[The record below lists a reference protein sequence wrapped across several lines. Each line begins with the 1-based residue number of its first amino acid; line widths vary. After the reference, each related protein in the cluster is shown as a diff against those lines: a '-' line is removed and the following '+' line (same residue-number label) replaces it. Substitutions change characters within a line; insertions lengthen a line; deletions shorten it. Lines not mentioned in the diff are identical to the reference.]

1 MVKTF
6 LNNIL
11 DSMLII
17 GFCVIIIFL
26 TRFCIYKTV
35 NSQAETDNSEKTE
48 LPLDLADT
56 DEAED
61 EAAKRRLEQLI
72 YDVQKAY
79 IRKDYLGG
87 TSAADF
93 TFSDGNKRVS
103 LREEDLEELTFYVH
117 EKDEV
122 WIYFVPTKQE
132 LNSLL
137 NHSSIMF
144 RFHMEEI
151 IPCRDIQP
159 CPVTTHYSVHAWDV
173 TEIRD
178 ELKELG
184 TVRSAFPSEET
195 IGSES
200 WQIEKK
206 LKENEYTQ
214 AVADMICGTL
224 KGGGLYGEYE
234 IYIDTYCMTD
244 QTAYLKKCMGFE
256 GNGINGIVIGAS
268 VVCRENGYGQHC
280 DFIASDQLKDGKVEI
295 YYWAPAAPNQWK
307 EVVNSAINE
316 HLLMIPVTVSAEDE
330 IEIQENP
337 YGLVLLPVLD
347 NAQGIGIFPE
357 DADMGEDMVFWNGT
371 MYYTFEKE

>member
-6 LNNIL
+6 LNNIFN
-11 DSMLII
+11 SMLII
-17 GFCVIIIFL
+17 GFCVIIICL

-35 NSQAETDNSEKTE
+35 NSQAEIDNSEKTE
-48 LPLDLADT
+48 LPPDLADT
-56 DEAED
+56 DETED

-79 IRKDYLGG
+79 IRKDYPGG
-87 TSAADF
+87 GGVADF
-93 TFSDGNKRVS
+93 TFSDGNKTVS
-103 LREEDLEELTFYVH
+103 LREEDLKELTFYVH

-122 WIYFVPTKQE
+122 RNDIYFVPTGQE

-144 RFHMEEI
+144 RFHMEEV

-159 CPVTTHYSVHAWDV
+159 CPVTTIYSVYARDV

-184 TVRSAFPSEET
+184 TVRNAFPSEET

-234 IYIDTYCMTD
+234 IYIDAYCMTD
-244 QTAYLKKCMGFE
+244 KTEYFEYMGFE
-256 GNGINGIVIGAS
+256 GNGIAIGAN
-268 VVCRENGYGQHC
+268 VVCRENGYGQCC
-280 DFIASDQLKDGKVEI
+280 DFIASEQLKDGKVEI
-295 YYWAPAAPNQWK
+295 YYFAPPAPSQWK
-307 EVVNSAINE
+307 EIVNSAINE
-316 HLLMIPVTVSAEDE
+316 NLLMIPVTVSAEDE

-357 DADMGEDMVFWNGT
+357 DADIGEGIVVWNGT
-371 MYYTFEKE
+371 MFYTYTMEEE

>member
-1 MVKTF
+1 M
-6 LNNIL
+6 
-11 DSMLII
+11 
-17 GFCVIIIFL
+17 
-26 TRFCIYKTV
+26 
-35 NSQAETDNSEKTE
+35 
-48 LPLDLADT
+48 
-56 DEAED
+56 
-61 EAAKRRLEQLI
+61 I

-87 TSAADF
+87 TSVADF
-93 TFSDGNKRVS
+93 TFSAGNKTVS
-103 LREEDLEELTFYVH
+103 LREEDLKELTFYVH

-122 WIYFVPTKQE
+122 RNDIYFVPTGQE

-144 RFHMEEI
+144 RFHMEEV

-159 CPVTTHYSVHAWDV
+159 CPVTTIYSVYARDV

-184 TVRSAFPSEET
+184 TVRNAFPSEET

-244 QTAYLKKCMGFE
+244 QTQWMDFE
-256 GNGINGIVIGAS
+256 GNGIVIGTA
-268 VVCRENGYGQHC
+268 VVCRENGYGQ
-280 DFIASDQLKDGKVEI
+280 
-295 YYWAPAAPNQWK
+295 
-307 EVVNSAINE
+307 
-316 HLLMIPVTVSAEDE
+316 
-330 IEIQENP
+330 
-337 YGLVLLPVLD
+337 
-347 NAQGIGIFPE
+347 
-357 DADMGEDMVFWNGT
+357 
-371 MYYTFEKE
+371 